1 MASSSTTGS
10 RHCCFL
16 LALPLL
22 SSTAHGQLSPTFYAA
37 RCSAL
42 DRIVRDE
49 VSRALFR
56 DPPPLGGRRMGA
68 SLLRLF
74 FHDCFVQGC
83 DASVLLDVDPTKGIL
98 LGQKD
103 ADPNANSLRGFE
115 VVDSIK
121 SKVEAACP
129 GVVSCADILAL
140 ATREAVVAVRDRD
153 PSSPSSCCLLH

>member
-1 MASSSTTGS
+1 MASSTSG
-10 RHCCFL
+10 HCLF
-16 LALPLL
+16 LALLLL
-22 SSTAHGQLSPTFYAA
+22 SSAAYGQLSTSFYATS
-37 RCSAL
+37 CPSL
-42 DRIVRDE
+42 ESTVRSVVTNATIASGD
-49 VSRALFR
+49 
-56 DPPPLGGRRMGA
+56 RRMGA

-98 LGQKD
+98 LGEKD
-103 ADPNANSLRGFE
+103 AGPNANSLRGFE